1 MTAAASLTAS
11 GARLGSGLRGF
22 FDWWGAGLAQWLP
35 ARLRA
40 VLAARGDRLLLV
52 PQGDELLLQ
61 RWHEGQVR
69 ELTALPLPLPSDRD
83 ALDGVLRE
91 PLAELPR
98 WLLLPA
104 AQGLRRPLNL
114 PAATRD
120 RLRAVL
126 GFEIERQTPF
136 AADAVLYDGRLLG
149 ERADGSLQVELVVVP
164 RQRFDAVGA
173 RLGGLGARLAG
184 IDLADGEGRALGVN
198 LLAPAQRFL
207 RRDPWRWL
215 NLGLGLVALLALVL
229 GLHQLLANRRAA
241 AVELQA
247 TIARRQTQAQGI
259 SAARQRVV
267 DSVEGETFLRALR
280 SGRPAS
286 VEVMEALAQR
296 IPEGTYLEKLSIEGN
311 QLTMIGLSNQAAAL
325 VGQLEGAPQW
335 TSAALSGAL
344 QADPRSRLDRFTMV
358 AQLAKLG
365 APAAAPAAPAAP
377 APAAAGEEAGD
388 AR

>member
-1 MTAAASLTAS
+1 MTAAASFTAS
-11 GARLGSGLRGF
+11 GARLGTGLRGF
-22 FDWWGAGLAQWLP
+22 FGWWGAGLAQWLP
-35 ARLRA
+35 TRVRA

-52 PQGDELLLQ
+52 PRGDELLLQ
-61 RWHEGQVR
+61 RWHEGQVK
-69 ELTALPLPLPSDRD
+69 ELTALPLPLPADRD

-104 AQGLRRPLNL
+104 AQGLRRPLTL
-114 PAATRD
+114 PAATRE

-136 AADAVLYDGRLLG
+136 AADAVLFDGRLLG
-149 ERADGSLQVELVVVP
+149 ERPDGSLQAELVVVP

-184 IDLADGEGRALGVN
+184 IDLADAEGRALGVN
-198 LLAPAQRFL
+198 LLAPAQRF
-207 RRDPWRWL
+207 RRADPWRWL
-215 NLGLGLVALLALVL
+215 NLGLGVVALLALLL
-229 GLHQLLANRRAA
+229 GLHQLLNNRRAA
-241 AVELQA
+241 AAELKA
-247 TIARRQTQAQGI
+247 TIAQRQTQAQGI

-280 SGRPAS
+280 NDKPAS
-286 VEVMEALAQR
+286 VEVMEALSQR
-296 IPEGTYLEKLSIEGN
+296 IPDGTYLEKLAIEGN
-311 QLTMIGLSNQAAAL
+311 QLTLVGLSNQAAAL

-344 QADPRSRLDRFTMV
+344 QADPRSRLDRFTMI
-358 AQLAKLG
+358 AQLAKTN
-365 APAAAPAAPAAP
+365 AAAAP
-377 APAAAGEEAGD
+377 APAAAPTGGTASD

>member
-1 MTAAASLTAS
+1 MAVTAAASFTAS
-11 GARLGSGLRGF
+11 GARLGTGLRGF
-22 FDWWGAGLAQWLP
+22 FGWWGAGLAQWLP
-35 ARLRA
+35 TRVRA

-52 PQGDELLLQ
+52 PRGDDLLLQ
-61 RWHEGQVR
+61 RWHEGQVK
-69 ELTALPLPLPSDRD
+69 ELTALPLPLPADRD

-104 AQGLRRPLNL
+104 AQGLRRPLTL
-114 PAATRD
+114 PAATRE

-136 AADAVLYDGRLLG
+136 AADAVLFDGRLLG
-149 ERADGSLQVELVVVP
+149 ERPDGSLQAELVVVP

-184 IDLADGEGRALGVN
+184 IDLADAEGRALGVN
-198 LLAPAQRFL
+198 LLAPAQRF
-207 RRDPWRWL
+207 RRADPWRWL
-215 NLGLGLVALLALVL
+215 NLGLGVVALLALLL
-229 GLHQLLANRRAA
+229 GLHQLLNNRRAA
-241 AVELQA
+241 AAELKA
-247 TIARRQTQAQGI
+247 TIAQRQTQAQGI

-280 SGRPAS
+280 NDKPAS
-286 VEVMEALAQR
+286 VEVMEALSQR
-296 IPEGTYLEKLSIEGN
+296 IPDGTYLEKLAIEGN
-311 QLTMIGLSNQAAAL
+311 QLTLVGLSNQAAAL

-344 QADPRSRLDRFTMV
+344 QADPRSRLDRFTMI
-358 AQLAKLG
+358 AQLAKTN
-365 APAAAPAAPAAP
+365 AAAAP
-377 APAAAGEEAGD
+377 APAAAPTGGTASD

>member
-1 MTAAASLTAS
+1 MAAASFTAS
-11 GARLGSGLRGF
+11 GARLGTGLRGF

-35 ARLRA
+35 AGVRA

-61 RWHEGQVR
+61 RWHEGR
-69 ELTALPLPLPSDRD
+69 IKELTTLPLPLPADRD

-104 AQGLRRPLNL
+104 AQGLRRNLIL
-114 PAATRD
+114 PAASRD

-149 ERADGSLQVELVVVP
+149 ERADGSLQTELVVVP

-173 RLGGLGARLAG
+173 RLGGLAARLAG

-198 LLAPAQRFL
+198 LLAPSQRF
-207 RRDPWRWL
+207 RRTDPWRWL
-215 NLGLGLVALLALVL
+215 NLGLGLAALLALVL
-229 GLHQLLANRRAA
+229 GLHQLLNNRRAA
-241 AVELQA
+241 AAELQA
-247 TIARRQTQAQGI
+247 TIAQRQTQAQGI

-267 DSVEGETFLRALR
+267 DSVEGEAFLRGLR
-280 SGRPAS
+280 NDKPAS

-296 IPEGTYLEKLSIEGN
+296 IPDGTYLEKMAIEGN
-311 QLTMIGLSNQAAAL
+311 QLTMVGLSNQAAAL

-344 QADPRSRLDRFTMV
+344 QADPRSRLDRFTMI
-358 AQLAKLG
+358 AQLAKPAASA
-365 APAAAPAAPAAP
+365 APAAASPSPAS
-377 APAAAGEEAGD
+377 GEDASD

>member
-1 MTAAASLTAS
+1 VTAAASFAAS
-11 GARLGSGLRGF
+11 GARFGSGLRGF
-22 FDWWGAGLAQWLP
+22 FSWWGAGLAQWLP

-40 VLAARGDRLLLV
+40 ALAARSDRLLLV

-61 RWHEGQVR
+61 RWHEGQVKA
-69 ELTALPLPLPSDRD
+69 LTALPLPLPSDRD

-104 AQGLRRPLNL
+104 TQGLRRPLTL

-136 AADAVLYDGRLLG
+136 AADAVLHDGRLLG

-164 RQRFDAVGA
+164 RQRFDAVSA

-198 LLAPAQRFL
+198 LLAPAQRFR

-215 NLGLGLVALLALVL
+215 NLGLGLAALLALVL
-229 GLHQLLANRRAA
+229 GLHQLLDNRRAA
-241 AVELQA
+241 AAELQA
-247 TIARRQTQAQGI
+247 TIARRQAQAQGI
-259 SAARQRVV
+259 GAARQRVV
-267 DSVEGETFLRALR
+267 DSVEGEAFLRALR
-280 SGRPAS
+280 SDKPAA
-286 VEVMEALAQR
+286 VEIMEALAQR
-296 IPEGTYLEKLSIEGN
+296 IPDGTYLEKLAIEGN
-311 QLTMIGLSNQAAAL
+311 QLTLVGLSNQAAAL

-344 QADPRSRLDRFTMV
+344 QADPRSRLDRFTMI
-358 AQLAKLG
+358 AQLARPE
-365 APAAAPAAPAAP
+365 APAAAAAPP
-377 APAAAGEEAGD
+377 ATPAAAAGED
-388 AR
+388 ASDAH

>member
-1 MTAAASLTAS
+1 MAVTAAASFTAS
-11 GARLGSGLRGF
+11 GARLGTGLRGF
-22 FDWWGAGLAQWLP
+22 FGWWGAGLAQWLP
-35 ARLRA
+35 ARVRA

-52 PQGDELLLQ
+52 PRGDELLLQ
-61 RWHEGQVR
+61 RWHEGQVK
-69 ELTALPLPLPSDRD
+69 ELTALPLPLPADRD
-83 ALDGVLRE
+83 ALDGVLRG

-104 AQGLRRPLNL
+104 AQGLRRPLTL
-114 PAATRD
+114 PAATRE

-136 AADAVLYDGRLLG
+136 AADAVLFDGRLLG
-149 ERADGSLQVELVVVP
+149 ERPDGSLQAELVVVP

-184 IDLADGEGRALGVN
+184 IDLADAEGRALGVN
-198 LLAPAQRFL
+198 LLAPAQRF
-207 RRDPWRWL
+207 RRADPWRWL
-215 NLGLGLVALLALVL
+215 NLGLGVVALLALLL
-229 GLHQLLANRRAA
+229 GLHQLLNNRRAA
-241 AVELQA
+241 AAELKA
-247 TIARRQTQAQGI
+247 TIAQRQTQAQGI

-280 SGRPAS
+280 NDKPAS
-286 VEVMEALAQR
+286 VEVMEALSQR
-296 IPEGTYLEKLSIEGN
+296 IPDGTYLEKLAIEGN
-311 QLTMIGLSNQAAAL
+311 QLTLVGLSNQAAAL

-344 QADPRSRLDRFTMV
+344 QADPRSRLDRFTMI
-358 AQLAKLG
+358 AQLAKTN
-365 APAAAPAAPAAP
+365 AAAAP
-377 APAAAGEEAGD
+377 APAAAPTGGTASD

>member
-1 MTAAASLTAS
+1 MAVTAAASFTAS
-11 GARLGSGLRGF
+11 GARLGTGLRGF
-22 FDWWGAGLAQWLP
+22 FGWWGAGLAQWLP
-35 ARLRA
+35 TRVRA

-52 PQGDELLLQ
+52 PRGDELLLQ
-61 RWHEGQVR
+61 RWHEGQVK
-69 ELTALPLPLPSDRD
+69 ELTALPLPLPADRD

-104 AQGLRRPLNL
+104 AQGLRRPLTL
-114 PAATRD
+114 PAATRE

-136 AADAVLYDGRLLG
+136 AADAVLFDGRLLG
-149 ERADGSLQVELVVVP
+149 ERPDGSLQAELVVVP

-184 IDLADGEGRALGVN
+184 IDLADAEGRALGVN
-198 LLAPAQRFL
+198 LLAPAQRF
-207 RRDPWRWL
+207 RRADPWRWL
-215 NLGLGLVALLALVL
+215 NLGLGVVALLALLL
-229 GLHQLLANRRAA
+229 GLHQLLNNRRAA
-241 AVELQA
+241 AAELKA
-247 TIARRQTQAQGI
+247 TIAQRQTQAQGI

-280 SGRPAS
+280 NDKPAS
-286 VEVMEALAQR
+286 VEVMEALSQR
-296 IPEGTYLEKLSIEGN
+296 IPDGTYLEKLAIEGN
-311 QLTMIGLSNQAAAL
+311 QLTLVGLSNQAAAL

-344 QADPRSRLDRFTMV
+344 QADPRSRLDRFTMI
-358 AQLAKLG
+358 AQLAKTN
-365 APAAAPAAPAAP
+365 AAAAP
-377 APAAAGEEAGD
+377 APAAAPTGGTASD